1 MSTGKRIKELRGPTT
16 QAEFADILGIHKN
29 TLGNYERGQRTPD
42 VEFLALVSKKLGVS
56 THWLVFGEGPV
67 FLTPSE
73 QPAETVEVQ
82 TEQQP
87 ALPASGG
94 ELNYLRN
101 ECRELREENRELR
114 QENRELRQENT
125 RLVNENADLRI
136 ALEKLKPDRDE
147 YGDTG
152 GLRQSA

>member
-1 MSTGKRIKELRGPTT
+1 MSTLGQRLKTLRGEEKQGPFAKRI
-16 QAEFADILGIHKN
+16 GINSN
-29 TLGNYERGQRTPD
+29 TLRAYEADRNSPTAD
-42 VEFLALVSKKLGVS
+42 TILSICSKLYASPV
-56 THWLVFGEGPV
+56 WLLTGEGPV
-67 FLTPSE
+67 YRDKTAP
-73 QPAETVEVQ
+73 PPP
-82 TEQQP
+82 EQQP